1 MLRGADEKSGALF
14 SDVGPED
21 RIPVQHPFR
30 KIRRVVNDAL
40 ASLFAEFEA
49 LSGDFGRPSIAPE
62 RLILASLIRASLIR
76 VLFSIRSERQLMEQ
90 IECRLLFRW
99 FVGLGTDDA
108 IWVPTVFTRNR
119 DRLLTTGMSRRVRSR
134 FILTMPASN
143 LARLPRLL
151 AARG

>member
-14 SDVGPED
+14 SDVEPED

-49 LSGDFGRPSIAPE
+49 VSGDFGRPSIAPE
-62 RLILASLIRASLIR
+62 RLIRASLIR
-76 VLFSIRSERQLMEQ
+76 VLFSIRSERRLMEQ

-99 FVGLGTDDA
+99 FVGLGADDA
-108 IWVPTVFTRNR
+108 VWVPTVFTRNR
-119 DRLLTTGMSRRVRSR
+119 DRLRRTVDMIHRHSPGSTRRLT
-134 FILTMPASN
+134 
-143 LARLPRLL
+143 
-151 AARG
+151 RGADN